1 MPTQTG
7 GAMSTE
13 IWTTSFSAYEVSPDG
28 LWVRMNVVDQG
39 GNPASF
45 VFPVDRIG
53 QLLMTLPAM
62 AKEVMRKKHKDD
74 SLRVVF
80 PMQDWT
86 LERSTG
92 QNLIFTLRTEG
103 GFEAAFGFSESQLDR
118 LAEALTSRARSAP
131 TLN

>member
-1 MPTQTG
+1 
-7 GAMSTE
+7 MSTE
-13 IWTTSFSAYEVSPDG
+13 IWTADFTAYEVSPDG
-28 LWVRMNVVDQG
+28 LWVRMNVVDCRG
-39 GNPASF
+39 EAAAF
-45 VFPVDRIG
+45 VFPVERIG
-53 QLLMTLPAM
+53 QLLMTLPTM
-62 AKEVMRKKHKDD
+62 AKEAIRKKHNDD

-103 GFEAAFGFSESQLDR
+103 GFEAAFGFSESQLDA
-118 LAEALTSRARSAP
+118 LAEALTTRTRSAS